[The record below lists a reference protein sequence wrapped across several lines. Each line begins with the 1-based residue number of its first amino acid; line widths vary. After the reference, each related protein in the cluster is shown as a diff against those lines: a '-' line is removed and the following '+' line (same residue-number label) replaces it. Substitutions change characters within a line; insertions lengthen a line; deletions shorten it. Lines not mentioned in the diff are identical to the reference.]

1 MSTQNAG
8 DVLLRKKNDA
18 DGKEEARDVDDDK
31 EVKEI
36 VDDGKEGEREIVDGT
51 DKKDIVND
59 GKEVIGSNEKKKW
72 HAVITAD
79 GDFLVT
85 EWVGEEEEGKTAE
98 EEGNIIDDEAQD
110 YDERKTGDG
119 KNVKEEQ
126 EEAKDEGKGMKTEEG
141 GNGDGG
147 V

>member
-8 DVLLRKKNDA
+8 DVLLRKKKDA

-36 VDDGKEGEREIVDGT
+36 VDDGTEGEREIVDGT

-59 GKEVIGSNEKKKW
+59 GKEVIGSYGKKKW

-85 EWVGEEEEGKTAE
+85 EWMGMEE
-98 EEGNIIDDEAQD
+98 DDEAWDYHDDEAWD

-126 EEAKDEGKGMKTEEG
+126 EEAKDEGKDMKTEEG